1 MSITLT
7 TSTNVTITGSQTISE
22 IDNTGVVVSMHVD
35 YKAKNVTFQF
45 QTGAEVSGNF
55 VQGVY
60 GPSVTMNINLVTGV
74 WASFDSR
81 GGLFN
86 QAGTIPPANLTTFIN
101 QVISDAGLIEQFAAA
116 NFLPGTFVPFTVG
129 GL

>member
-7 TSTNVTITGSQTISE
+7 TSTVVSITGSQTISE
-22 IDNTGVVVSMHVD
+22 TDNTGVVVSMAVD
-35 YKAKNVTFQF
+35 YKAKTVTFQF

-60 GPSVTMNINLVTGV
+60 GPSVTMTVNLVTGA
-74 WASFDSR
+74 WNTFDSR
-81 GGLFN
+81 GSLFN
-86 QAGTIPPANLTTFIN
+86 QAGTIPAGNLTTFIN
-101 QVISDAGLIEQFAAA
+101 QVIADAGLIEQFAAA